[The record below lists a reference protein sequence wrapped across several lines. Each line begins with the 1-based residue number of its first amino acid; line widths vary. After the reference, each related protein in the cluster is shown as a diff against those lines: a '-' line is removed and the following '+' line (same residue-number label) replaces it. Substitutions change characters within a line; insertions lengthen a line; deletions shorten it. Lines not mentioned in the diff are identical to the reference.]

1 MACKLD
7 THSPTLTVSYT
18 LNGKTITVS
27 FGSAAITRTEK

>member
-7 THSPTLTVSYT
+7 AQSPTLTVSYT

-27 FGSAAITRTEK
+27 FGSAAIPRT